1 MEDLAAIVG
10 DRLHAAR
17 QERGLSMASL
27 AAAAGIGKGSLS
39 EIEHG
44 ARNPTLG
51 TLYSLADA
59 LGLPLAALLDGR
71 VGARI
76 ASPGI
81 EARLLDVSTD
91 QGWTVEVYRLSLAP
105 GTERVSGGHG
115 DGVVEHLVVTAG
127 SLRVGRL
134 GEERDLG
141 PGESAAWGS
150 DVAHTYMTLGEE
162 PAESVLVIRSPTPS
176 NGPNGPAEPTESR
189 I

>member
-1 MEDLAAIVG
+1 MEDLAGIVG

-17 QERGLSMASL
+17 QDRGLSMASL

-71 VGARI
+71 AGARI

-81 EARLLDVSTD
+81 EARLLDVSSD
-91 QGWTVEVYRLSLAP
+91 VGWTVEVYRLSLAP

-115 DGVVEHLVVTAG
+115 DGVVEHLLVTAG
-127 SLRVGRL
+127 RLRVGRL

-141 PGESAAWGS
+141 PGESAAWDS
-150 DVAHTYMTLGEE
+150 DAAHTYMALGEH
-162 PAESVLVIRSPTPS
+162 PVESVLVIRSPAASP
-176 NGPNGPAEPTESR
+176 GPAEPTGSR